1 MRRSRE
7 EFGGWKKEPVNIDV
21 EELLG
26 ATPRSLIV
34 MVDGVK
40 FFVGKSIIDNLD
52 ELEAQL
58 DSKEKD
64 DKIVLTVPRW
74 CAHNNGW
81 LDDED

>member
-1 MRRSRE
+1 MNRSRE
-7 EFGGWKKEPVNIDV
+7 EFSEWKKEPVNIEA

-26 ATPRSLIV
+26 TTPKSIIV

-58 DSKEKD
+58 ESKEEGGV
-64 DKIVLTVPRW
+64 VLTVPRW